1 MVAYNVTGGLNARG
15 SVTGLLNNAYSGGS
29 GSIAQFPT
37 MADFPEEGNVKT
49 LYVDQS
55 TGNCYVW
62 IEDYEMV
69 STTDHD
75 KLTNR
80 TEPDQ
85 HTISAITGLESVLSS
100 KQEEIDITGI
110 LKGTGSGNISAA
122 TANTDYQTPLV
133 ANTDYATPD
142 SVEQSID
149 TALAD
154 YATKTELDDK
164 QTKIN
169 ANGLLKGLGNGSI
182 SAAVAGTDYQT
193 PLTAGT
199 DYATPSAVQSAY
211 DLANDAVPKTR
222 TINNKALASNIALT
236 ASDVGALPDST
247 FIPTATSD
255 LTNDSGFITAND
267 IGDVF
272 TIKGSVYQYSDLPAT
287 GNTVGDVY
295 YVEADETISGVIYPG
310 QVGYIWITINQS
322 NRWEELGQTI
332 DTSTLQTTIT
342 ANGVLQGDGNG
353 RITAKSVDT
362 IPTNGSASLITSGA
376 VYAAIIGAI
385 EGAY

>member
-1 MVAYNVTGGLNARG
+1 MFNVVGKLNANG
-15 SVTGLLNNAYSGGS
+15 SITGILNNAYAGG
-29 GSIAQFPT
+29 GGGAIVQFPT
-37 MADFPEEGNVKT
+37 RQDFPEEGNIKT

-55 TGNCYVW
+55 TCDCYVW

-80 TEPDQ
+80 TESDQ
-85 HTISAITGLESVLSS
+85 HSISAITGLETALSG
-100 KQEEIDITGI
+100 KQTKINVNGL
-110 LKGTGSGNISAA
+110 LKGTGNGNISAA
-122 TANTDYQTPLV
+122 VGGTDYQTPLV
-133 ANTDYATPD
+133 ADTDYATPTGVD
-142 SVEQSID
+142 NAID

-211 DLANDAVPKTR
+211 DLASAAVPKTR
-222 TINNKALASNIALT
+222 TINNKALTSNIALT
-236 ASDVGALPDST
+236 SSDVGALPDST

-287 GNTVGDVY
+287 GNTIGDVY
-295 YVEADETISGVIYPG
+295 YVEEDETIGGVIYPG
-310 QVGYIWITINQS
+310 QVGYVWITVNNV

-332 DTSTLQTTIT
+332 DISTLQPKIVVS
-342 ANGVLQGDGNG
+342 GVLQGDGNG
-353 RITAKSVDT
+353 NISAKTIDSV
-362 IPTNGSASLITSGA
+362 PTSGSNNLITSGA
-376 VYAAIIGAI
+376 VYTVIIGAI